1 MCVQMSLGR
10 GGGAVGAIMAD
21 VSPWGFM
28 VEGVFGTIWPI
39 AGANV
44 KLGHHSSL
52 KTSRI
57 LVLISYN

>member
-1 MCVQMSLGR
+1 
-10 GGGAVGAIMAD
+10 MAD